1 MALLDI
7 LDHTKKILQTPTTDL
22 TKEEVISEEI
32 SRLLSDMVDTCIATG
47 AVGLAANQVGVPKS
61 LFVFNEPG
69 TDYFQAVF
77 NPKIVSRKELGVS
90 KAEGCMSIPGERFNV
105 KRHKKIVIE
114 GLDKDGNVIIFKTKS
129 RRVANIFQHEID
141 HLLGITIAN
150 KGKRI

>member
-1 MALLDI
+1 MALLKI
-7 LDHTKKILQTPTTDL
+7 LDRTSEVLKTPTKNL
-22 TKEEVISEEI
+22 TKEEVTSEEI
-32 SRLLSDMVDTCIATG
+32 SRLLSDMVDTCLATG

-77 NPKIVSRKELGVS
+77 NPKIISKKELAVS

-105 KRHKKIVIE
+105 KRYKKIVIE
-114 GLDKDGNVIIFKTKS
+114 GLDKSGNVIIFKTKS

-141 HLLGITIAN
+141 HLLGITIAD